1 MKPGVRVTKIRHSEE
16 EKRKAVDLAFELGG
30 LTAAARAMGIP
41 LNTVKDWV
49 YESDRWISGERIVRP
64 VKPKAE
70 RKPRK
75 ERRAGNPY
83 YRKNDEV
90 REAPRVDIPDG
101 VQYVAWLGQDRFD
114 FYRLEDFMLASGAKA
129 AHVEYMLNG
138 RTWNGWNLIKV
149 EG

>member
-1 MKPGVRVTKIRHSEE
+1 MNKIRRGEDV
-16 EKRKAVDLAFELGG
+16 KKKAVDLAYELGG
-30 LTAAARAMGIP
+30 VTAAARAMGIP
-41 LNTVKDWV
+41 HNTLKDWV

-64 VKPKAE
+64 KKPKAE
-70 RKPRK
+70 KKPRK
-75 ERRAGNPY
+75 ARRAGNPY
-83 YRKNDEV
+83 FRKNDEV

-114 FYRLEDFMLASGAKA
+114 FYRLEDFMLASGAKKT
-129 AHVEYMLNG
+129 HVDYMING

>member
-1 MKPGVRVTKIRHSEE
+1 MNKIRRGEDV
-16 EKRKAVDLAFELGG
+16 KKKAVDLAYELGG
-30 LTAAARAMGIP
+30 VTAAARAMGIP
-41 LNTVKDWV
+41 HGTVRDWV

-64 VKPKAE
+64 KKPKAE
-70 RKPRK
+70 KKPRK
-75 ERRAGNPY
+75 ARRAGNPY

-114 FYRLEDFMLASGAKA
+114 FYRIEDFMLASGAKKT
-129 AHVEYMLNG
+129 HVDYMING

>member
-1 MKPGVRVTKIRHSEE
+1 MNKIRRGEDV
-16 EKRKAVDLAFELGG
+16 KKKAVDLAYELGG
-30 LTAAARAMGIP
+30 VTAAARAMGIP
-41 LNTVKDWV
+41 HGTVKDWV
-49 YESDRWISGERIVRP
+49 YESDRWISGERIVPPR
-64 VKPKAE
+64 KPKAE
-70 RKPRK
+70 KKPRK

-114 FYRLEDFMLASGAKA
+114 FYRLEDFMLASGAKKT
-129 AHVEYMLNG
+129 HVDYMING